1 MNTRSFLRLIL
12 AALTGL
18 ALVAPLT
25 ATAAAHRHHP
35 TPAFPDRIEL
45 PDGFQ
50 PEGIAIGPGP
60 DRLLRLPGRRR
71 HLRRRPAHRQGRG
84 DQPGARHPVRRA
96 EVRPAR
102 PALRGRRSGR
112 HRPGGDVRTG
122 AILAS
127 YQFTAGPSFV
137 NDVVLTKRMAWFT
150 DSRQRAEL
158 YGVPLARHGVPGT
171 GGGDRPAAA
180 ERRVGADP
188 GVINANG
195 IAQTPDRSAL
205 LVVKSDTGQLFRVN
219 PRTGVAR
226 VVDLGG
232 YALTNGDGLL
242 VEGRT
247 LYVVQNQLNQV
258 AVLKLNRSG
267 TRGALLRTLTDPG
280 FAVPTTVASFG
291 RSLYLPN
298 ARFGITDPQTAQYW
312 VTRIDKR

>member
-1 MNTRSFLRLIL
+1 MKTRSFSRLIL

-25 ATAAAHRHHP
+25 ATAEAKSRHGQ
-35 TPAFPDRIEL
+35 AFPDRIDL
-45 PDGFQ
+45 PDGFL

-60 DRLLRLPGRRR
+60 IAYFGSRAD
-71 HLRRRPAHRQGRG
+71 G
-84 DQPGARHPVRRA
+84 DIYAA
-96 EVRPAR
+96 D
-102 PALRGRRSGR
+102 L
-112 HRPGGDVRTG
+112 RTG
-122 AILAS
+122 HGAVISQGPGTPSVGLKSDQRRTLYVAGGPAGTGRVVSARTGSILAS
-127 YQFTAGPSFV
+127 YPFTTGESFV

-150 DSRQRAEL
+150 DSRQAQL
-158 YGVPLARHGVPGT
+158 YGIPLARHGVAAPASAIVRLPL
-171 GGGDRPAAA
+171 GGDWVQTA
-180 ERRVGADP
+180 
-188 GVINANG
+188 GVNNANG

-205 LVVKSDTGQLFRVN
+205 LVVKSDSGQLFRVD
-219 PRTGVAR
+219 PRTGLAR
-226 VVDLGG
+226 IVDLGG

-247 LYVVQNQLNQV
+247 LYVVQNRLNQV

-267 TRGALLRTLTDPG
+267 TRGTLVRVLTDPD

-298 ARFGITDPQTAQYW
+298 ARFGIASPELAEYW